1 MEMTALLWF
10 GIGVVLLGLLA
21 LPLKEFIMYLISVNS
36 RRHYSCPHC
45 GERIMMEHGTASI
58 CSACG
63 AALVEDPRRGP
74 GG

>member
-1 MEMTALLWF
+1 MASAAILWTVL
-10 GIGVVLLGLLA
+10 GIVLLGLLA

-36 RRHYSCPHC
+36 RRHYSCPQC